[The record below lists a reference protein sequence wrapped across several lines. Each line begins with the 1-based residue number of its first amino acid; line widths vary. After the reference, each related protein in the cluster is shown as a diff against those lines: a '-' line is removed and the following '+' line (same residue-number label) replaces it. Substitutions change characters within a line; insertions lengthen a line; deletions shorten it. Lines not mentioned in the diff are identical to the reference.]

1 MADAAPGDAERDDGP
16 RSRQQSTAP
25 SEPKPTPSV
34 PSGEPK
40 HPPRSRQGSVRP
52 SLAPEAHSRHVV
64 LDKCARPP
72 SPEAA
77 DSAVCMY
84 ETKTRLYIVASN
96 QSDSRHRVL
105 KIDRVPGTDD
115 GTPGG
120 ELNIVEDVAVYTDEQ
135 IKQLLAMIDE
145 GNKPSGG
152 LVKSVP
158 LFYGIVGALQTH
170 ARR

>member
-1 MADAAPGDAERDDGP
+1 
-16 RSRQQSTAP
+16 
-25 SEPKPTPSV
+25 
-34 PSGEPK
+34 
-40 HPPRSRQGSVRP
+40 
-52 SLAPEAHSRHVV
+52 
-64 LDKCARPP
+64 
-72 SPEAA
+72 
-77 DSAVCMY
+77 MY
-84 ETKTRLYIVASN
+84 ETRTRLYIVASN

-105 KIDRVPGTDD
+105 KIDRVPGADD

-158 LFYGIVGALQTH
+158 LFYGIVGASCRSDFADRPGFIRFTAGWHVVLIKQRAAVALLGGCYIFHCEETVLLPVTVGVKPANSAEE
-170 ARR
+170 ARCAASI